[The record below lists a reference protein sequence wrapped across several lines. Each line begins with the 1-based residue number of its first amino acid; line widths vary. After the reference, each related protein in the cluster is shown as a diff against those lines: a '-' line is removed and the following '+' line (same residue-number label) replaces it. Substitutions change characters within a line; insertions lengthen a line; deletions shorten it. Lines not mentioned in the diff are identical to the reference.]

1 MKYQRF
7 EQLPA
12 WQLAIDLAV
21 GTYEMT
27 DAPEFKKRYSLRDQ
41 IERAAVSVSNNIA
54 EGFDRGTNPELL
66 TFLYIARG
74 SAGEVRSML
83 CMLEKMVGFRNQE
96 SGIRN
101 LKQQT
106 ESISKQLGG
115 WIQAILNSGMKG
127 QRYVT
132 DKVRTGDQKKIER
145 DEFLKKLERIR
156 QGEDVDSAAA

>member
-7 EQLPA
+7 EQLPV
-12 WQLAIDLAV
+12 WQAAIDLAV
-21 GTYEMT
+21 RTYDMT
-27 DAPEFKKRYSLRDQ
+27 EAPEFRKRYSLRDQ

-83 CMLEKMVGFRNQE
+83 CMLEKMGEFRTQE
-96 SGIRN
+96 SEIRD

-127 QRYVT
+127 QRHVT
-132 DKVRTGDQKKIER
+132 DKVRTADQRKVER

-156 QGEDVDSAAA
+156 KGEDVYSDAA